1 MGKTNIYS
9 SFNRIIGAFH
19 MVNIVWPKYS
29 CKKKL
34 DSCFFAT
41 IWRWEVV
48 VVNFAWGSL
57 ILLFDKKMLCW
68 TLMVYYVEL
77 CDWWGLCFIQFSKWC
92 IIILI
97 IRMTH
102 SQKCPAPVSCSCEM
116 DMEVS
121 IDGERTLFHF
131 FYIRN

>member
-1 MGKTNIYS
+1 
-9 SFNRIIGAFH
+9 

-57 ILLFDKKMLCW
+57 ILLFDKKC
-68 TLMVYYVEL
+68 VYKNKYL
-77 CDWWGLCFIQFSKWC
+77 DIKAH
-92 IIILI
+92 I
-97 IRMTH
+97 M
-102 SQKCPAPVSCSCEM
+102 QKYM
-116 DMEVS
+116 
-121 IDGERTLFHF
+121 IDGAGAILVKSF
-131 FYIRN
+131 FLQKAWTKIQLAAKLRYSSN